1 MTLRFEHLPFYKYNR
16 YHQICRYLQDAAGRR
31 SLVFD
36 LSMTHDR
43 FGSSREHFFSP
54 RHHEHKHTHARR
66 VFASSFSTVPLGD
79 RGALHCRWNVIA
91 TQPIGFVPFPA
102 LGILPRPEEQSRTR
116 GSQSGSVEDQP
127 QCPGLWHS
135 SSPNARSLSRF
146 PSPPPPSFTQQ
157 LCIRSCSNK
166 HTHK

>member
-66 VFASSFSTVPLGD
+66 VFVPSFSTGPPGD
-79 RGALHCRWNVIA
+79 RGALQCLWNVIA
-91 TQPIGFVPFPA
+91 TQPIGLFPFQGR
-102 LGILPRPEEQSRTR
+102 GILPVAEEQSRTR
-116 GSQSGSVEDQP
+116 GSQSSGVEDQP
-127 QCPGLWHS
+127 QCRGLRQS
-135 SSPNARSLSRF
+135 SRPSARSLSRSVLEQ
-146 PSPPPPSFTQQ
+146 PHALDQ
-157 LCIRSCSNK
+157 LFISSA
-166 HTHK
+166 